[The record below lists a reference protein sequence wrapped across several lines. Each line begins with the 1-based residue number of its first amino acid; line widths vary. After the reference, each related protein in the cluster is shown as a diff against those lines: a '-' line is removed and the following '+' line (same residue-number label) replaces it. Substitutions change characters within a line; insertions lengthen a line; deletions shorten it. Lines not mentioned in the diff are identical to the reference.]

1 MQFAIVDIETTG
13 GFPQQHGITEIAIV
27 LHNGKEIEGKF
38 ESLVNPHQPIPP
50 FIIGMTGITNAMAAA
65 APSFSEVA
73 EQVHNLLKNRVFVA
87 HNVNFDFSFVKHH
100 LQQAG
105 YSLNVPKLCTIR
117 LSRKVFPGFKKY
129 GLGHLTRELGI
140 QIENRHRAGGDAF
153 ATAQVLDLV
162 LQNNGQRVIKEM
174 LAKENKDYLLP
185 PNLQKYM
192 VSQLPHTPG
201 IYYFHNKAGKVIYVG
216 KAKNIKKRVVSHF
229 TGLDISKKRQ
239 DFLREIYE
247 ITHVDC
253 PTEFIASLLES
264 IEIKRLWPIY
274 NKSQK
279 RYEQLWGIYVFE
291 DNRGYLRLAID
302 KKHKHVQPVI
312 CFPLLV
318 DAHRSLWKMVKDH
331 GLDPSLCFL
340 DKNQPEVLPE
350 MKGYN
355 LSVKQALAA
364 VTAQKETY
372 IIQEKEHTVLV
383 ENGQFIGMGAYH
395 ASSKLET
402 LTVDVLEKIKSA
414 ITPYAE
420 NEVLKSMIRKYVERY
435 PYKVLPIT
443 NNQ

>member
-38 ESLVNPHQPIPP
+38 ETLVNPYQPIPP
-50 FIIGMTGITNAMAAA
+50 FIIGMTGITNAMVAA
-65 APSFSEVA
+65 APSFNEVA

-87 HNVNFDFSFVKHH
+87 HNVNFDFSFVKHF
-100 LQQAG
+100 LQEAG
-105 YSLNVPKLCTIR
+105 YTLNVPKLCTIR
-117 LSRKVFPGFKKY
+117 LSRKVFPGYKKY

-140 QIENRHRAGGDAF
+140 QIENRHRAGGDAM
-153 ATAQVLDLV
+153 ATAQVLDLA
-162 LQNNGQRVIKEM
+162 LQKNGRGVIKEM

-185 PNLQKYM
+185 PNLPKYM
-192 VSQLPHTPG
+192 VSRLPNTPG
-201 IYYFHNKAGKVIYVG
+201 VYYFHNKAGKVIYVG

-247 ITHVDC
+247 VVHVDC

-264 IEIKRLWPIY
+264 IEIKRLWPIF

-291 DNRGYLRLAID
+291 DNRGYFRLAID
-302 KKHKHVQPVI
+302 KKHKHAQPVI

-318 DAHRSLWKMVKDH
+318 DAHRSLWKMVKDY
-331 GLDPSLCFL
+331 GLHPALCFL
-340 DKNQPEVLPE
+340 DKNQPTTLPDLTT
-350 MKGYN
+350 YN
-355 LSVKQALAA
+355 AAVKQALAA
-364 VTAQKETY
+364 LTAQKETF
-372 IIQEKEHTVLV
+372 IIQEKAHTVLV
-383 ENGQFIGMGAYH
+383 ENGQFIGMGEFH
-395 ASSKLET
+395 AASKLET
-402 LTVDVLEKIKSA
+402 LTEDILVKIKSS

-420 NEVLKSMIRKYVERY
+420 NEVLKSMIRKFVERY
-435 PYKVLPIT
+435 PHRVLPIR
-443 NNQ
+443 N

>member
-1 MQFAIVDIETTG
+1 
-13 GFPQQHGITEIAIV
+13 
-27 LHNGKEIEGKF
+27 
-38 ESLVNPHQPIPP
+38 
-50 FIIGMTGITNAMAAA
+50 
-65 APSFSEVA
+65 
-73 EQVHNLLKNRVFVA
+73 
-87 HNVNFDFSFVKHH
+87 
-100 LQQAG
+100 
-105 YSLNVPKLCTIR
+105 VPKLCTIR

-140 QIENRHRAGGDAF
+140 QIENRHRAGGDAL

-185 PNLQKYM
+185 PNLPKAM
-192 VSQLPHTPG
+192 VSRLPNTPG
-201 IYYFHNKAGKVIYVG
+201 VYYFHNKAGKVIYVG

-229 TGLDISKKRQ
+229 TGLDVSKKRQ

-247 ITHVDC
+247 VVHVDC

-291 DNRGYLRLAID
+291 DNRGYFRLAID

-318 DAHRSLWKMVKDH
+318 DAHRSLWKMVKDY
-331 GLDPSLCFL
+331 GLHPALCFL
-340 DKNQPEVLPE
+340 DKNQPSALPE
-350 MKGYN
+350 VAPYN
-355 LSVKQALAA
+355 TSVKQALAA
-364 VTAQKETY
+364 LTAQKETY

-383 ENGQFIGMGAYH
+383 ENGQFIGMGAFQ
-395 ASSKLET
+395 STSKLEI
-402 LTVDVLEKIKSA
+402 LTEDILVKIKSS

-435 PYKVLPIT
+435 PHKVLPIT
-443 NNQ
+443 Q

>member
-27 LHNGKEIEGKF
+27 LHNGKEIEGKY

-50 FIIGMTGITNAMAAA
+50 FIVGMTGITNAMAAA

-105 YSLNVPKLCTIR
+105 YTLNVPKLCTIR

-140 QIENRHRAGGDAF
+140 QIENRHRAGGDAL

-247 ITHVDC
+247 VSHVDC

-302 KKHKHVQPVI
+302 KKHKHAQPVI

-318 DAHRSLWKMVKDH
+318 DAHRTLWKMVKEY

-340 DKNQPEVLPE
+340 DKNQPEELPE
-350 MKGYN
+350 MERYN
-355 LSVKQALAA
+355 VFVKQALAA
-364 VTAQKETY
+364 LSAQKETY
-372 IIQEKEHTVLV
+372 IIQEKEHAILV
-383 ENGQFIGMGAYH
+383 ENGQFIGMGAYR
-395 ASSKLET
+395 ATSKLET
-402 LTVDVLEKIKSA
+402 LTVDVLEKIRSA

-435 PYKVLPIT
+435 PHRVLPIK
-443 NNQ
+443 N